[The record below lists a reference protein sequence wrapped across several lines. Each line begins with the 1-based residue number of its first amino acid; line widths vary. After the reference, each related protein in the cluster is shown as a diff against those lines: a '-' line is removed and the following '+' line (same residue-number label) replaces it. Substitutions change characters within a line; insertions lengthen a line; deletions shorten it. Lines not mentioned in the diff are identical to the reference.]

1 MKIQSLVICMLVVVL
16 AASSVIAAS
25 PQEPSDVWRAFAG
38 KLNPGSFV
46 RVRLRDGSQVKG
58 HFILSSGDTFQLRPK
73 TRIPVPIR
81 NFQFTDIE
89 SIDIQ
94 REGWSPGAK
103 VLTGVGVGLGV
114 AGGVVLIFL
123 ASIAGG

>member
-1 MKIQSLVICMLVVVL
+1 MKIQSVVIWLLVVVL
-16 AASSVIAAS
+16 AAPSVIAAS
-25 PQEPSDVWRAFAG
+25 PQQLSEVWRAFAE
-38 KLNPGSFV
+38 KLQPGSFV

-58 HFILSSGDTFQLRPK
+58 HFLLSSGDNFQLRPK

-94 REGWSPGAK
+94 REGWSPGMK
-103 VLTGVGVGLGV
+103 VLTGIGVGLGV
-114 AGGVVLIFL
+114 VGAAFLIII